1 MIKVLLSVL
10 GLSYLVSPYDLFPDF
25 FVGVGWLDDLIVLGV
40 IWWYLYVYKRRKIGY
55 QRGRPGSDQHGP
67 QASRDGNGN
76 SNSKEEKSTFT
87 GQKDPYT
94 VLKVDRGASQKEIR
108 EAYLELA
115 NQYHPDKVVHLGD
128 EFRALAEN
136 RFKEIQS
143 AYEALKVR

>member
-25 FVGVGWLDDLIVLGV
+25 FVGVGWLDDLVVLGV
-40 IWWYLYVYKRRKIGY
+40 LWWYLYVYKRRQVGY

-67 QASRDGNGN
+67 QASRDGNGH
-76 SNSKEEKSTFT
+76 SNSTEGKSTFT

-94 VLKVDRGASQKEIR
+94 VLKVTRGASQKEIR

-143 AYEALKVR
+143 AYESLRVR